1 MHPAAIRP
9 GAGLHR
15 REAELSHDVSW
26 HVEVSGGGL
35 SHRDREIVVVVN
47 EPTVRRG
54 VRSDECEFY
63 GVPVIDR
70 DVRTGLVNRRI
81 RKSPPSPRVAVER
94 EVARR
99 DPGPRRRKVGGRHTG
114 RGRGWRYGGREPDS
128 DEGAKEYSDHRK
140 HRDARSV
147 PDHCDASDSSSS
159 LHHMEG
165 RRHRV
170 VVESTEL
177 RAADRVV
184 AGLERLE
191 PVRVNVT
198 WDDDDLEQEIRKV
211 A

>member
-54 VRSDECEFY
+54 VRSDECEVY
-63 GVPVIDR
+63 GVPVVDR

-81 RKSPPSPRVAVER
+81 RKSPTSHRVAVER
-94 EVARR
+94 EVDRR
-99 DPGPRRRKVGGRHTG
+99 DSGPRRRQVGGRHTG
-114 RGRGWRYGGREPDS
+114 RGRGWRYGGGGAGS
-128 DEGAKEYSDHRK
+128 DEGGKGDSDHPK

-147 PDHCDASDSSSS
+147 PHHFDSSGYSSS
-159 LHHMEG
+159 LHPMEG
-165 RRHRV
+165 RPHTVDGEATKIPTAGRV
-170 VVESTEL
+170 F
-177 RAADRVV
+177 
-184 AGLERLE
+184 
-191 PVRVNVT
+191 
-198 WDDDDLEQEIRKV
+198 
-211 A
+211 